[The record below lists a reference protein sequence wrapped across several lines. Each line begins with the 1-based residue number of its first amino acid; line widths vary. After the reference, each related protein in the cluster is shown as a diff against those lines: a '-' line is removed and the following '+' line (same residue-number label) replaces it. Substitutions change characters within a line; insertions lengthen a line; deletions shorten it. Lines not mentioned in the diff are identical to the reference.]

1 LKDEIRGKD
10 EAIIALSETLI
21 EKGDKNRILTEKIT
35 EMKNHTMTTQYLN
48 QPFLV
53 QRVTHKGLS
62 NDLLVKFTQLIIVF
76 SSDSYLIRQKNTI
89 SSLK

>member
-10 EAIIALSETLI
+10 EAIIALSDTLI

-48 QPFLV
+48 
-53 QRVTHKGLS
+53 
-62 NDLLVKFTQLIIVF
+62 
-76 SSDSYLIRQKNTI
+76 
-89 SSLK
+89 